1 VKKKGKVEYTNDYD
15 KAFAGWGEVE
25 KKEEKKEIS
34 SELVDEK

>member
-25 KKEEKKEIS
+25 KKDEIKETS
-34 SELVDEK
+34 SEFVDAK